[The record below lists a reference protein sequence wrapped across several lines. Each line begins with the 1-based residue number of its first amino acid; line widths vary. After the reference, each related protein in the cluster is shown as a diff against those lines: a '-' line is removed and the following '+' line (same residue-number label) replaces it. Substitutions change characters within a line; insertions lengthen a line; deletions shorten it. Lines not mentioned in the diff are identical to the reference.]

1 MGMRI
6 LAGLLFISFIGVVS
20 LAEGISDFL
29 RERSMFGFGM
39 AKYRNESTTKVRV
52 LGFLGMLVSGVLITQ
67 SSQLIIGMIM
77 IALGLLILQY
87 SFTVYNF
94 IASAGMGNSPWFKGD
109 DGVKLAGLLMVLG
122 GALWMSGVTQ
132 AILFGIFRTGGLV
145 R

>member
-6 LAGLLFISFIGVVS
+6 IAGILFIACIGIIA
-20 LAEGISDFL
+20 LAESIADFL
-29 RERSMFGFGM
+29 RERSLFGFGM
-39 AKYRNESTTKVRV
+39 EKYSNESVTKIRI
-52 LGFLGMLVSGVLITQ
+52 LGFLSMLVAGVLVTQ

-77 IALGLLILQY
+77 IAIGLLILQY
-87 SFTVYNF
+87 SFAVYNF
-94 IASAGMGNSPWFKGD
+94 MASAGMGNSPWFKGD

-132 AILFGIFRTGGLV
+132 AILFGIFETGGLV